1 MANELMPGV
10 SLGVLAML
18 VALPSIAASY
28 QRRRSRE
35 GSEVAVALAEF
46 AAAVKR
52 ERRSLPLEE
61 TLLARTRRLRLAEMV
76 AFDFVLPLPALD
88 PELLADAALRLALR
102 LKRRVAFERKMLART
117 ASGRRRGA
125 LAAAAPAIVILLLG
139 TAGVMLPMTAIT
151 LLVAFEAIGCWL
163 LWQVARVEA

>member
-1 MANELMPGV
+1 MSGV
-10 SLGVLAML
+10 SLLVLAVL
-18 VALPSIAASY
+18 IALPSIAAWY

-35 GSEVAVALAEF
+35 GSEVAGALAEY

-52 ERRSLPLEE
+52 ERRSLPVDEAV
-61 TLLARTRRLRLAEMV
+61 LARARGLHLAEMV
-76 AFDFVLPLPALD
+76 AFDYVLQLPAAD
-88 PELLADAALRLALR
+88 PELLSEAAQRLARR

-125 LAAAAPAIVILLLG
+125 LAAVAPAIVILLLG
-139 TAGVMLPMTAIT
+139 SADVMLPMTAIT